1 MDTKDCNFRGNCH
14 NLEGDCAFGH
24 PRGDFLY
31 AASKAKKLGDTKKA
45 ARLMSIADSMPKS
58 PTKSPTKKVTFD
70 KHPQQKNKDENFAER
85 VNELEKMT
93 AHLLRENK
101 LLKEQIGVINAHLI
115 GLSAH
120 AGRK

>member
-31 AASKAKKLGDTKKA
+31 AASKAKKLGDTK
-45 ARLMSIADSMPKS
+45 
-58 PTKSPTKKVTFD
+58 
-70 KHPQQKNKDENFAER
+70 
-85 VNELEKMT
+85 MT